1 MNKEFI
7 DALKTIVKDKGISED
22 LIFTTIED
30 ALIAA
35 YKKNYSNQG
44 ASQNVK
50 VTMNRVTGEIKVFA
64 QKLIVEEIRYA
75 SIEII
80 LDDARRISPYYNIGD
95 ICDVEVT
102 PKSFGRVAATLAK
115 QVVTQRIKEAER
127 DLLYK
132 EFAQKE
138 FQIITGTV
146 LRNDKDHVFINI
158 GRIETILRTN
168 DKIPRE
174 RFERNERIKLYV
186 SEVINSPKGTQVHVS
201 RTDPNFIKKLF
212 EQEVNEIQQGI
223 VEVKNIVREAGA
235 RTKMAVHSNIPEV
248 DPVGACVGEQGI
260 RVKNIVSEI
269 KNEKIDIIKWNEDP
283 KIFISNAL
291 SPAKIFMI
299 DVDLEKKIAD
309 VVVEDSQ
316 LSLAIGKEGQNVR
329 LAARLT
335 GWKIDIKSLSRY
347 REEMENKNSNNE
359 VQEVEEIQEIQENNE
374 QSEIQ
379 EDIQENSECVEIENV
394 SELYTEKDNL
404 NEE

>member
-64 QKLIVEEIRYA
+64 QKLIVESIRYS

-80 LDDARRISPYYNIGD
+80 LEDARKISPYYNIGD

-158 GRIETILRTN
+158 GRIETILRSN

-174 RFERNERIKLYV
+174 KFERNEKIKLYV
-186 SEVINSPKGTQVHVS
+186 SEVINSSKGTQVHVS
-201 RTDPNFIKKLF
+201 RTDPNFIRKLF
-212 EQEVNEIQQGI
+212 EIEVSEIQEGI
-223 VEVKNIVREAGA
+223 VEIKNIVREAGA
-235 RTKMAVHSNIPEV
+235 RTKMAVYSKLEDI
-248 DPVGACVGEQGI
+248 DPIGACVGEQGI
-260 RVKNIVSEI
+260 RVKSIVNEVR
-269 KNEKIDIIKWNEDP
+269 NEKIDIIKWSEDP
-283 KIFISNAL
+283 KVYISNAL
-291 SPAKIFMI
+291 SPAKIFSI
-299 DVDLEKKIAD
+299 KVDEEKKIAD

-335 GWKIDIKSLSRY
+335 GWKIDIKSLSKCKDDLISS
-347 REEMENKNSNNE
+347 EEDN
-359 VQEVEEIQEIQENNE
+359 VEHCE
-374 QSEIQ
+374 Q
-379 EDIQENSECVEIENV
+379 EDI
-394 SELYTEKDNL
+394 L
-404 NEE
+404 NEG

>member
-35 YKKNYSNQG
+35 YKKNYAGQG

-64 QKLIVEEIRYA
+64 QKLIVEGIRY
-75 SIEII
+75 SSLEIV
-80 LDDARRISPYYNIGD
+80 LEDAKKISPYYNIGD

-102 PKSFGRVAATLAK
+102 PKSFGRVATTLAK

-127 DLLYK
+127 ELLYK
-132 EFAQKE
+132 EYIKKE

-158 GRIETILRTN
+158 GRIETILKSN
-168 DKIPRE
+168 DKIPNE
-174 RFERNERIKLYV
+174 KFGRNEKIKLYV

-201 RTDPNFIKKLF
+201 RTDPNFIRRLF
-212 EQEVNEIQQGI
+212 EFEVSELQDGI
-223 VEVKNIVREAGA
+223 VEIKNVVREAGA
-235 RTKMAVHSNIPEV
+235 RTKLSVHSNLEDV

-260 RVKNIVSEI
+260 RVKNVVNEI
-269 KNEKIDIIKWNEDP
+269 KNEKIDIIRWSDDP
-283 KIFISNAL
+283 KIYISNAL
-291 SPAKIFMI
+291 NPAKIFNIEI
-299 DVDLEKKIAD
+299 DEENKIAS
-309 VVVEDSQ
+309 VIVEDSQ
-316 LSLAIGKEGQNVR
+316 LSLAIGREGQNVR

-335 GWKIDIKSLSRY
+335 GWKIDIKTLSQCVDSLESY
-347 REEMENKNSNNE
+347 KEQAIEFYGNDENK
-359 VQEVEEIQEIQENNE
+359 
-374 QSEIQ
+374 
-379 EDIQENSECVEIENV
+379 EDV
-394 SELYTEKDNL
+394 L
-404 NEE
+404 NES

>member
-64 QKLIVEEIRYA
+64 QKLIVEAIRYS
-75 SIEII
+75 SIEI
-80 LDDARRISPYYNIGD
+80 LLGDARKISPYYDIGD

-115 QVVTQRIKEAER
+115 QVVMQRIKEAER
-127 DLLYK
+127 DLLYREFAEK
-132 EFAQKE
+132 EFK
-138 FQIITGTV
+138 IITGTV
-146 LRNDKDHVFINI
+146 LRNDRDHVFINI
-158 GRIETILRTN
+158 GRIETVLRTN

-186 SEVINSPKGTQVHVS
+186 SEVINSPKGTQVRVS

-212 EQEVNEIQQGI
+212 EIEVSEIQDGI
-223 VEVKNIVREAGA
+223 VEIKSIVREAGA
-235 RTKMAVHSNIPEV
+235 RTKMAVHSNLDEI

-260 RVKNIVSEI
+260 RVRSIVNEI
-269 KNEKIDIIKWNEDP
+269 KNEKIDIVKWSDNP
-283 KIFISNAL
+283 KIYISNAL
-291 SPAKIFMI
+291 SPAKIFSI
-299 DVDLEKKIAD
+299 DVDEENRIAD

-316 LSLAIGKEGQNVR
+316 LSLSIGKEGQNVR

-335 GWKIDIKSLSRY
+335 GWKIDIKPLSKY
-347 REEMENKNSNNE
+347 KVNIEELSSKDFDDDSFDKESTPNE
-359 VQEVEEIQEIQENNE
+359 
-374 QSEIQ
+374 S
-379 EDIQENSECVEIENV
+379 
-394 SELYTEKDNL
+394 
-404 NEE
+404 

>member
-35 YKKNYSNQG
+35 YKKNYANQG

-64 QKLIVEEIRYA
+64 QKLIVESIRY
-75 SIEII
+75 SSLEIV
-80 LDDARRISPYYNIGD
+80 LDDSRKISPYYNIGD

-132 EFAQKE
+132 EYVKKE

-174 RFERNERIKLYV
+174 RFMRNEKIKLYV

-201 RTDPNFIKKLF
+201 RTDPNFVKKLF
-212 EQEVNEIQQGI
+212 ELEVSEIQEGI
-223 VEVKNIVREAGA
+223 VEIKNIVREAGA
-235 RTKMAVHSNIPEV
+235 RTKMAVFSNMEEV
-248 DPVGACVGEQGI
+248 DPVGACVGEQGL
-260 RVKNIVSEI
+260 RVRSIVNEL

-283 KIFISNAL
+283 EIYISNAL
-291 SPAKIFMI
+291 SPANISKISI
-299 DVDLEKKIAD
+299 DPEKKLAD
-309 VVVEDSQ
+309 VVVDDSQ

-335 GWKIDIKSLSRY
+335 GWKIDIKPLS
-347 REEMENKNSNNE
+347 K
-359 VQEVEEIQEIQENNE
+359 VESFYDENNE
-374 QSEIQ
+374 
-379 EDIQENSECVEIENV
+379 
-394 SELYTEKDNL
+394 
-404 NEE
+404 NEEVFKIEENIKNYATKFDDGIFQEEIANEE

>member
-35 YKKNYSNQG
+35 YKKNYANQG

-64 QKLIVEEIRYA
+64 QKLIVESIRY
-75 SIEII
+75 SSLEIV
-80 LDDARRISPYYNIGD
+80 LDDAQKISPYYNIGD

-127 DLLYK
+127 DLLYREYVK
-132 EFAQKE
+132 KE

-158 GRIETILRTN
+158 GRIETILRTT

-174 RFERNERIKLYV
+174 RFMRNEKIKLYV

-201 RTDPNFIKKLF
+201 RTDPNFVKKLF
-212 EQEVNEIQQGI
+212 ELEVSEIQEGI
-223 VEVKNIVREAGA
+223 VEIKNIVREAGA
-235 RTKMAVHSNIPEV
+235 RTKMAVFSNMEEV
-248 DPVGACVGEQGI
+248 DPVGACVGEQGL
-260 RVKNIVSEI
+260 RVKNIVNEL

-283 KIFISNAL
+283 EIYISNAL
-291 SPAKIFMI
+291 SPANIFKIS
-299 DVDLEKKIAD
+299 VDPEKKLAD
-309 VVVEDSQ
+309 VVVDDSQ

-329 LAARLT
+329 LAAKLT
-335 GWKIDIKSLSRY
+335 GWKIDIKPLSKVEGSFDEN
-347 REEMENKNSNNE
+347 EEEVFKSEENIEDNTSRVE
-359 VQEVEEIQEIQENNE
+359 DDIVQEEII
-374 QSEIQ
+374 
-379 EDIQENSECVEIENV
+379 
-394 SELYTEKDNL
+394 

>member
-30 ALIAA
+30 ALIAS
-35 YKKNYSNQG
+35 YKKNYSHQG
-44 ASQNVK
+44 SSQNAK

-64 QKLIVEEIRYA
+64 QKLIVESIRY
-75 SIEII
+75 SSLEIV
-80 LDDARRISPYYNIGD
+80 LEDARKISPYYNIGD

-132 EFAQKE
+132 EFAEKE

-174 RFERNERIKLYV
+174 KFMRNEKIKLYV

-201 RTDPNFIKKLF
+201 RTDPNFIRKLF
-212 EQEVNEIQQGI
+212 ELEVSEIQEGI
-223 VEVKNIVREAGA
+223 VEIKNIVREAGA
-235 RTKMAVHSNIPEV
+235 RTKMAVYSNIPEV
-248 DPVGACVGEQGI
+248 DPVGACVGEQGL
-260 RVKNIVSEI
+260 RVKSVVNEV
-269 KNEKIDIIKWNEDP
+269 KNEKIDIIKWDEDP
-283 KIFISNAL
+283 KEYISNAL
-291 SPAKIFMI
+291 SPAKIFKI
-299 DVDLEKKIAD
+299 SINEDTKIAD
-309 VVVEDSQ
+309 VIVEDSQ

-335 GWKIDIKSLSRY
+335 GWKIDIKPLSKCVI
-347 REEMENKNSNNE
+347 EEDEKPSNE
-359 VQEVEEIQEIQENNE
+359 EGLKHLDEEILESDETLAPKEDLHEEKEEISEEFVEELEE
-374 QSEIQ
+374 SS
-379 EDIQENSECVEIENV
+379 EDILYEN
-394 SELYTEKDNL
+394 
-404 NEE
+404 

>member
-35 YKKNYSNQG
+35 YKKNYANQG

-64 QKLIVEEIRYA
+64 QKLIVESIRY
-75 SIEII
+75 SSLEIV
-80 LDDARRISPYYNIGD
+80 LDDAQKISPYYNIGD

-127 DLLYK
+127 DLLYREYVK
-132 EFAQKE
+132 KE

-174 RFERNERIKLYV
+174 RFMRNEKIKLYV

-201 RTDPNFIKKLF
+201 RTDPNFVKKLF
-212 EQEVNEIQQGI
+212 ELEVSEIQEGI
-223 VEVKNIVREAGA
+223 VEIKNIVREAGA
-235 RTKMAVHSNIPEV
+235 RTKMAVFSNMEEV
-248 DPVGACVGEQGI
+248 DPVGACVGEQGL
-260 RVKNIVSEI
+260 RVKNIVNEL

-283 KIFISNAL
+283 EIYISNAL
-291 SPAKIFMI
+291 SPANIFKIS
-299 DVDLEKKIAD
+299 VDPEKKLAD
-309 VVVEDSQ
+309 VVVDDSQ

-329 LAARLT
+329 LAAKLT
-335 GWKIDIKSLSRY
+335 GWKIDIKPLSKVESSFDENEGEVFKS
-347 REEMENKNSNNE
+347 EENIEDDISRVE
-359 VQEVEEIQEIQENNE
+359 DDTVQEEII
-374 QSEIQ
+374 
-379 EDIQENSECVEIENV
+379 D
-394 SELYTEKDNL
+394 EK
-404 NEE
+404 

>member
-80 LDDARRISPYYNIGD
+80 LDDARKISPYYNIGD

-212 EQEVNEIQQGI
+212 ENEVSEIQQGI
-223 VEVKNIVREAGA
+223 VEIKNIVREAGA
-235 RTKMAVHSNIPEV
+235 RTKMAVYSNVQEI
-248 DPVGACVGEQGI
+248 DPVGSCVGEQGI

-269 KNEKIDIIKWNEDP
+269 KNEKIDIIKWSEDP
-283 KIFISNAL
+283 KVFISNAL

-299 DVDLEKKIAD
+299 NIDEDKKIAD

-335 GWKIDIKSLSRY
+335 GWKIDIKSLSKY
-347 REEMENKNSNNE
+347 HSELQSQLDLSNELEPEENQLED
-359 VQEVEEIQEIQENNE
+359 QEILIDSIEKENE
-374 QSEIQ
+374 L
-379 EDIQENSECVEIENV
+379 ENSFE
-394 SELYTEKDNL
+394 EKKDIL

>member
-64 QKLIVEEIRYA
+64 QKLIVEAIRY
-75 SIEII
+75 SSLEII
-80 LDDARRISPYYNIGD
+80 LDDAKQISPYYNIGD

-127 DLLYK
+127 DLLYC
-132 EFAQKE
+132 EFAKKE

-158 GRIETILRTN
+158 GRIETILRSN
-168 DKIPRE
+168 DKIPKE
-174 RFERNERIKLYV
+174 KFERNEKIKLYV
-186 SEVINSPKGTQVHVS
+186 SEVINSPKGTQVRVS

-212 EQEVNEIQQGI
+212 ELEVSEIQEGI
-223 VEVKNIVREAGA
+223 VEIKNIVREAGA
-235 RTKMAVHSNIPEV
+235 RTKMAVHSNHEEI
-248 DPVGACVGEQGI
+248 DPIGACVGEQGM
-260 RVKNIVSEI
+260 RVKNVVNEV
-269 KNEKIDIIKWNEDP
+269 KNEKIDIIRWSEDP
-283 KIFISNAL
+283 NVYIVNAL
-291 SPAKIFMI
+291 SPAKILSI
-299 DVDLEKKIAD
+299 NLNEDKRIAD
-309 VVVEDSQ
+309 VVVDDSQ

-335 GWKIDIKSLSRY
+335 GWKIDIKPLSKCTT
-347 REEMENKNSNNE
+347 ELTNG
-359 VQEVEEIQEIQENNE
+359 QEVYTECEEIQETENQIQ
-374 QSEIQ
+374 
-379 EDIQENSECVEIENV
+379 
-394 SELYTEKDNL
+394 TEEGVFD
-404 NEE
+404 EE

>member
-64 QKLIVEEIRYA
+64 QKLIVESIRYS

-80 LDDARRISPYYNIGD
+80 LEDARKISPYYNIGD

-158 GRIETILRTN
+158 GRIETILRSN

-174 RFERNERIKLYV
+174 KFERNEKIKLYV

-201 RTDPNFIKKLF
+201 RTDPNFIRKLF
-212 EQEVNEIQQGI
+212 EIEVSEIQEGI
-223 VEVKNIVREAGA
+223 VEIKNIVREAGA
-235 RTKMAVHSNIPEV
+235 RTKMAVHSKLEDI
-248 DPVGACVGEQGI
+248 DPIGACVGAQGI
-260 RVKNIVSEI
+260 RVKSIVNEVR
-269 KNEKIDIIKWNEDP
+269 NEKIDIIKWSEDP
-283 KIFISNAL
+283 KVYISNAL
-291 SPAKIFMI
+291 SPAKIFSI
-299 DVDLEKKIAD
+299 KVDEEKKIAD

-335 GWKIDIKSLSRY
+335 GWKIDIKSLSKCKDDLISS
-347 REEMENKNSNNE
+347 EEDN
-359 VQEVEEIQEIQENNE
+359 VEHCE
-374 QSEIQ
+374 Q
-379 EDIQENSECVEIENV
+379 EDI
-394 SELYTEKDNL
+394 L
-404 NEE
+404 NEG

>member
-35 YKKNYSNQG
+35 YKKNYANQG

-64 QKLIVEEIRYA
+64 QKLIVESIRY
-75 SIEII
+75 SSLEIV
-80 LDDARRISPYYNIGD
+80 LDDARKISPYYNIGD

-132 EFAQKE
+132 EFAEKE

-174 RFERNERIKLYV
+174 RFARNEKIKLYV

-212 EQEVNEIQQGI
+212 ELEVSEIQNGI
-223 VEVKNIVREAGA
+223 VEIKNVVREAGA
-235 RTKMAVHSNIPEV
+235 RTKIAVHSNMEEV
-248 DPVGACVGEQGI
+248 DPVGSCVGEQGI
-260 RVKNIVSEI
+260 RVKSIVNEI
-269 KNEKIDIIKWNEDP
+269 KNEKIDIIKWSEDP
-283 KIFISNAL
+283 EVYISNAL
-291 SPAKIFMI
+291 SPAKIFKI
-299 DVDLEKKIAD
+299 SVDPEKRLAD
-309 VVVEDSQ
+309 VIVEDSQ

-335 GWKIDIKSLSRY
+335 GWKIDIKPLSKCELSICDDEMS
-347 REEMENKNSNNE
+347 EEIDNDILEEGNE
-359 VQEVEEIQEIQENNE
+359 VNIEDIENLEDELENEENELEDEFVGEVVQEEIL
-374 QSEIQ
+374 
-379 EDIQENSECVEIENV
+379 D
-394 SELYTEKDNL
+394 
-404 NEE
+404 EE

>member
-30 ALIAA
+30 ALIAS
-35 YKKNYSNQG
+35 YRKNYSHQG
-44 ASQNVK
+44 SSQNAK

-64 QKLIVEEIRYA
+64 QKLIVEEIRY
-75 SIEII
+75 SSLEII
-80 LDDARRISPYYNIGD
+80 LDDARKISPYYNIGD

-127 DLLYK
+127 DLLYR

-168 DKIPRE
+168 DKIPKE
-174 RFERNERIKLYV
+174 RFSRNEKIKLYV

-201 RTDPNFIKKLF
+201 RTDPNFIRKLF
-212 EQEVNEIQQGI
+212 ELEVNEIQEGI
-223 VEVKNIVREAGA
+223 VEIKNIVREAGA
-235 RTKMAVHSNIPEV
+235 RTKMSVYSNVDEI
-248 DPVGACVGEQGI
+248 DPVGACVGEQGL
-260 RVKNIVSEI
+260 RVKNVINEI
-269 KNEKIDIIKWNEDP
+269 RNEKIDIIKWSEDP
-283 KIFISNAL
+283 EEYISNAL
-291 SPAKIFMI
+291 NPAKIFMI
-299 DVDLEKKIAD
+299 SIDEENRIAD
-309 VVVEDSQ
+309 VIVEDSQ

-335 GWKIDIKSLSRY
+335 GWKIDIKPLSKCNLDFSEDSNENHEVSNDSQESLNRNI
-347 REEMENKNSNNE
+347 EENTEESLVKGDESD
-359 VQEVEEIQEIQENNE
+359 VEQLVDCIE
-374 QSEIQ
+374 SP
-379 EDIQENSECVEIENV
+379 EDILYEN
-394 SELYTEKDNL
+394 
-404 NEE
+404 

>member
-44 ASQNVK
+44 ASQSVK

-64 QKLIVEEIRYA
+64 QKLIVEAIRY
-75 SIEII
+75 SSLEIA
-80 LDDARRISPYYNIGD
+80 LDDARKISPYYNIGD

-127 DLLYK
+127 ELLYK

-174 RFERNERIKLYV
+174 KFERNEKIKLYV

-201 RTDPNFIKKLF
+201 RTDPNFIRKLF
-212 EQEVNEIQQGI
+212 EIEVSEIQEGI
-223 VEVKNIVREAGA
+223 VEIKNIVREAGA
-235 RTKMAVHSNIPEV
+235 RTKMAVHSNIEEI

-260 RVKNIVSEI
+260 RVKNIVNEAR
-269 KNEKIDIIKWNEDP
+269 NEKIDIIKWSDDP
-283 KIFISNAL
+283 KVYISNAL
-291 SPAKIFMI
+291 SPAKILSITI
-299 DVDLEKKIAD
+299 DEEKKIAD
-309 VVVEDSQ
+309 VIVDDSQ

-335 GWKIDIKSLSRY
+335 GWKIDIKSLSKC
-347 REEMENKNSNNE
+347 REQMK
-359 VQEVEEIQEIQENNE
+359 
-374 QSEIQ
+374 
-379 EDIQENSECVEIENV
+379 EIEN
-394 SELYTEKDNL
+394 L
-404 NEE
+404 EEGREESIEEFEQEEVLDEN